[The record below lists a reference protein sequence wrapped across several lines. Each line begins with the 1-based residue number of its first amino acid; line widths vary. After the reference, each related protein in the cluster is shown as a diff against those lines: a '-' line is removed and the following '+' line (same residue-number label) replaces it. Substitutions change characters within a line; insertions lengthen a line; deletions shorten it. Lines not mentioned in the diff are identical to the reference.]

1 VVLVNAPVLAVPLVA
16 LAPFQPPDAAQ
27 AVAFVVL
34 QVSREELPLAAL
46 AGFTPRLTV
55 GAGGVTVTVTVWLAD
70 PPGPVQ
76 VSV

>member
-1 VVLVNAPVLAVPLVA
+1 MVLREPVLAEPPVPL
-16 LAPFQPPDAAQ
+16 APVQPPEAVQ
-27 AVAFVVL
+27 PVAFVLL
-34 QVSREELPLAAL
+34 QVSREELPLATL

>member
-1 VVLVNAPVLAVPLVA
+1 MAFSEPVLPEPLVPL
-16 LAPFQPPDAAQ
+16 APLQPPDAEQ
-27 AVAFVVL
+27 AVALVLL
-34 QVSREELPLAAL
+34 QVRVEDDPLATL

-76 VSV
+76 ARV